1 MNHLVII
8 GCGIIGATLAY
19 ELSIIEKLKITVI
32 DQQAPAQAAT
42 GAALGVM
49 MGIIS
54 HKIKGK
60 AWRMR
65 QTSIQRYETLIPEL
79 EAITKQRIPFNR
91 QGILMLLPSP
101 QVTTDDLIGW
111 NQLKETRHNQG
122 WQLDILDVVQ
132 LANVCPQI
140 DVNTQKY
147 VGAIHSPQDRQIDPT
162 ALTLA
167 LVEAAKHNG
176 VSFKFGVNVLGI
188 SSTTTQENLFADQL
202 ETTDGV
208 ITADK
213 FIIAAGLGSSALTA
227 QLNQK
232 IDIRPVLGQAIH
244 LRLGHPLG
252 NSQFQPAITCNDV
265 YVVPRNPGVSNNT
278 EYWVGATVEFS
289 QDNGEIS
296 ADKQLLDQTLHSA
309 IATCPELANASIIST
324 WSGLR
329 PRPENRPAPVIEK
342 LPGYD
347 NVIIASAHYRNG
359 VLLAPA
365 TAEMVKEMIL
375 QSD

>member
-1 MNHLVII
+1 MTHLVII

-19 ELSIIEKLKITVI
+19 ELSLIEGLKITVV
-32 DQQAPAQAAT
+32 DKQPPAQAAT

-54 HKIKGK
+54 HKLKGK

-101 QVTTDDLIGW
+101 QVTTDDLAGW

-122 WQLDILDVVQ
+122 WQLDILDVAQ
-132 LANVCPQI
+132 IEKIFPQI
-140 DVNTQKY
+140 DVISQNY
-147 VGAIHSPQDRQIDPT
+147 IGAIHSPQDRQLDPT

-167 LVEAAKHNG
+167 LVEAATRNG
-176 VSFKFGVNVLGI
+176 VNFKFGVSALGMK
-188 SSTTTQENLFADQL
+188 SSPNQL

-227 QLNQK
+227 QLDQTV
-232 IDIRPVLGQAIH
+232 DIRPVLGQAIH
-244 LRLGHPLG
+244 LHLGYPLA

-265 YVVPRNPGVSNNT
+265 YVVPCNAGVSSAT
-278 EYWVGATVEFS
+278 DYWVGATVEFP
-289 QDNGEIS
+289 QDNGEIA
-296 ADKQLLDQTLHSA
+296 ADKLLLEQTLHSA
-309 IATCPELANASIIST
+309 IATCPELANASIIRT

-365 TAEMVKEMIL
+365 TAQMVKEMIF
-375 QSD
+375 